1 MSDPVIQVTHPHRR
15 PTFQELRRLVEHV
28 KKHVLDEKQRWEDL
42 LPLALIEQAE
52 VEWLEDRRWGTACNE
67 LCRLYH
73 QLIGDQLLESSQHH
87 DRHIH
92 SLRSA
97 RTQDE
102 EDRLAIS
109 GLPISPQTLW
119 VSADAKIDIDP
130 EVEITV
136 RIASPNSYI
145 LRTAY
150 RPDWAM
156 RDSRPDTIRRWI
168 HRRFRFRTDETLLTC
183 PGLERND
190 Q

>member
-1 MSDPVIQVTHPHRR
+1 MMDPVIQVTHPHLR
-15 PTFQELRRLVEHV
+15 PTFQQLQRLVDHV

-42 LPLALIEQAE
+42 LPLPLIEQAE
-52 VEWLEDRRWGTACNE
+52 VEWLDEGRWGSACYE
-67 LCRLYH
+67 LSRRYH

-92 SLRSA
+92 SLRSG
-97 RTQDE
+97 RCQDE
-102 EDRLAIS
+102 DDRLSIS
-109 GLPISPQTLW
+109 GLPFSPQVLW
-119 VSADAKIDIDP
+119 IAADAKITYDRD
-130 EVEITV
+130 VEITV
-136 RIASPNSYI
+136 RIKSTNSYL

-156 RDSRPDTIRRWI
+156 RNPRPDVIRRWA
-168 HRRFRFRTDETLLTC
+168 HRRFRFRTGETRLTC